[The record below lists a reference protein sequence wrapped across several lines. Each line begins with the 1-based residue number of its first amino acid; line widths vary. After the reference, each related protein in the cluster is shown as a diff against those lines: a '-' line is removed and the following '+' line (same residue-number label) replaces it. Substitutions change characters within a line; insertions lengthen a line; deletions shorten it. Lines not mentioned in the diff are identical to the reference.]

1 MSVYIEYAFLENFLL
16 DGALLYLALKA
27 GKTRVKAGKLAFSAS
42 LGGVFAVVFPLLILP
57 VFLAFLLKSAMAIL
71 LCFCAYPNG
80 KIEKNLSN
88 FLLILACFFAFTF
101 AFGGA
106 LIALEVTE
114 AFVGLGVC
122 VLGVFSLGFIKML
135 YKKRAVEKFVYD
147 CEIACK
153 QRAVRVFAFYDSG
166 NFASYKG
173 KAVHFLSPEVYIELF
188 QEECL
193 EKRLEKI
200 VISTLSG
207 EKTLSVFQGD
217 LRISEKGEKL
227 WIKGAYFAVSANML
241 SRGYKLLLNSKVFE
255 EKRE

>member
-27 GKTRVKAGKLAFSAS
+27 GKTPVKAGKLALSAT
-42 LGGVFAVVFPLLILP
+42 LGGIFAVVFPLLILP
-57 VFLAFLLKSAMAIL
+57 VFLAFLLKNFVAIL
-71 LCFCAYPNG
+71 LCVCAYTNG
-80 KIEKNLSN
+80 KITKNWGN
-88 FLLILACFFAFTF
+88 FSLVLGCFFAFTF

-106 LIALEVTE
+106 LIALNITG
-114 AFVGLGVC
+114 AFVGLAFC
-122 VLGVFSLGFIKML
+122 VLGVFSLGFVKML
-135 YKKRAVEKFVYD
+135 YKKRAVEKFVYT

-153 QRAVRVFAFYDSG
+153 QRSVRVFAFYDSG
-166 NFASYKG
+166 NFACYKG
-173 KAVHFLSPEVYIELF
+173 RAVHFLSPEVYYELF
-188 QEECL
+188 KEEGF
-193 EKRLEKI
+193 ENRLEKM
-200 VISTLSG
+200 VITTLSG
-207 EKTLSVFQGD
+207 EKSLSVFQGD